1 MEAVAGAPCKQG
13 KSRLFGHRFA
23 CPANLP
29 RLPDS
34 APCCSTGWTSAA
46 RRFEVSNAALRCS
59 CWDKLGVVG
68 AGSSLAGW
76 LCAGHPWGVGSPV
89 PFKVGELGLLGS
101 EGLLLHLKDRPLK
114 KEEAGRGAS
123 RQLRGRGGR
132 KRPTTDGQREEEE
145 GRGRL
150 RMGKGRGSLGKSMS
164 HHSRALPAPA
174 GSVLG
179 DLPL

>member
-114 KEEAGRGAS
+114 KEGRSGTRSLEATAGKRRKEEADYGRAK
-123 RQLRGRGGR
+123 GRRGR
-132 KRPTTDGQREEEE
+132 KRPTTDGQRE
-145 GRGRL
+145 RL
-150 RMGKGRGSLGKSMS
+150 PGQKHVTSQ
-164 HHSRALPAPA
+164 
-174 GSVLG
+174 
-179 DLPL
+179 